1 MDRPLPQKNGRP
13 RSPGRH
19 QLNLW
24 SSKCAIIV
32 NRMAQPSYATLQLS
46 EHIGQRWP
54 HIEAAR
60 SLSDQTLTELH
71 QALHNLDSDDTSIVV
86 LGSLGRKEFTS
97 GSDID
102 WNLLV
107 DGIADPNHH
116 ALFLDAQRVIK
127 DRASKGVGREGTFE
141 AFVSSHDLIHKIG
154 GEDDTNRNLTRRLLL
169 LLESTPVGGRV
180 AYQRVSK
187 NILKRYLLDDRSFWR
202 GTTVH
207 RHHIPHFLLNDLAR
221 FWRTMAVDFA
231 YKLRAR
237 SGKGWAIRN
246 VKLRMSRKLLYVAG
260 LLGCFRCHLEWPED
274 ERDALF
280 GDEDLRLDVVNW
292 VAEFVFSNTPLDI
305 VANFLLRHK
314 HLREAASRLF
324 TSYHQFVGMLSDPDL
339 RQHLDDLPESSADGD
354 VPYGKARELGHH
366 LRDALLE
373 LFFDETTGLAEL
385 TRLYGVF

>member
-1 MDRPLPQKNGRP
+1 
-13 RSPGRH
+13 
-19 QLNLW
+19 
-24 SSKCAIIV
+24 V
-32 NRMAQPSYATLQLS
+32 
-46 EHIGQRWP
+46 
-54 HIEAAR
+54 AR
-60 SLSDQTLTELH
+60 SLSDQTLNELH
-71 QALHNLDSDDTSIVV
+71 RALLNLDSADTSIVV

-116 ALFLDAQRVIK
+116 ALFLDAQQIIN
-127 DRASKGVGREGTFE
+127 DRAPKGVGREGTFE

-154 GEDDTNRNLTRRLLL
+154 GEDDTNRNLTRRLLR
-169 LLESTPVGGRV
+169 LLESSPVGGRV
-180 AYQRVSK
+180 PYQRVTK

-246 VKLRMSRKLLYVAG
+246 IKLRMSRKMLYVAG
-260 LLGCFRCHLEWPED
+260 LLGCFRCHLDWAED
-274 ERDALF
+274 DRGTVFA
-280 GDEDLRLDVVNW
+280 DEDLRLDVVNW
-292 VAEFVFSNTPLDI
+292 VAEIIFSNTPLDI
-305 VANFLLRHK
+305 VADFLLRHD
-314 HLREAASRLF
+314 HLHETALQLF
-324 TSYHQFVGMLSDPDL
+324 TSYDQFLGMLSDADI
-339 RQHLDDLPESSADGD
+339 RHHLEELSEGSADAD
-354 VPYGKARELGHH
+354 DQYRKARELSHDF
-366 LRDALLE
+366 RNALLM
-373 LFFDETTGLAEL
+373 LFFDEASGLAEL

>member
-1 MDRPLPQKNGRP
+1 MG
-13 RSPGRH
+13 
-19 QLNLW
+19 
-24 SSKCAIIV
+24 
-32 NRMAQPSYATLQLS
+32 QPSSATLQLS
-46 EHIGQRWP
+46 ERIGQRWP
-54 HIEAAR
+54 SIEMAR
-60 SLSDQTLTELH
+60 SFSDQTLTELH
-71 QALHNLDSDDTSIVV
+71 QALHNLESEDTSIVV

-116 ALFLDAQRVIK
+116 ALFLDAQRIIK
-127 DRASKGVGREGTFE
+127 DRAVKGVGREGTFE

-180 AYQRVSK
+180 AYQRVTK
-187 NILKRYLLDDRSFWR
+187 NILKRYLLDDRGFWR

-246 VKLRMSRKLLYVAG
+246 IKLRMSRKMLYVAG
-260 LLGCFRCHLEWPED
+260 LLGCFQCHLGMTED
-274 ERDALF
+274 ERSAVF
-280 GDEDLRLDVVNW
+280 GDEGLRLSVVNW
-292 VAEFVFSNTPLDI
+292 VAEDVFSNTPLDI
-305 VANFLLRHK
+305 VADFLLGHI
-314 HLREAASRLF
+314 HLRQTALTLF
-324 TSYHQFVGMLSDPDL
+324 TSYDEFLGMLSNSDI
-339 RQHLDDLPESSADGD
+339 RHHLEELSEGSADSD
-354 VPYGKARELGHH
+354 EQYRKARELSHNF
-366 LRDALLE
+366 RDALLE
-373 LFFDETTGLAEL
+373 LFFDEESGLAKL

>member
-1 MDRPLPQKNGRP
+1 MGQ
-13 RSPGRH
+13 
-19 QLNLW
+19 
-24 SSKCAIIV
+24 A
-32 NRMAQPSYATLQLS
+32 SYATLQLS

-54 HIEAAR
+54 NIEAAR

-71 QALHNLDSDDTSIVV
+71 QALLNLDSEDTSIVV

-116 ALFLDAQRVIK
+116 ALFLDAQRIIK
-127 DRASKGVGREGTFE
+127 DHAPKGVGREGTFE

-169 LLESTPVGGRV
+169 LLESAPVGRHV
-180 AYQRVSK
+180 AHQRVTK

-246 VKLRMSRKLLYVAG
+246 IKLRMSRKMLYVAG
-260 LLGCFRCHLEWPED
+260 LLGCFRCHLDWAED
-274 ERDALF
+274 VRATVF
-280 GDEDLRLDVVNW
+280 GDESLRLETANW
-292 VAEFVFSNTPLDI
+292 VSEIIFSNTPLDI
-305 VANFLLRHK
+305 VANFLLRHH
-314 HLREAASRLF
+314 HLHETALQLF
-324 TSYHQFVGMLSDPDL
+324 TSYDQFLGMLSDSDV
-339 RQHLDDLPESSADGD
+339 RHHLEELSEDSADAD
-354 VPYGKARELGHH
+354 IEYRKARKLSHDF
-366 LRDALLE
+366 RNALLE
-373 LFFDETTGLAEL
+373 LFFDKASGLAEL